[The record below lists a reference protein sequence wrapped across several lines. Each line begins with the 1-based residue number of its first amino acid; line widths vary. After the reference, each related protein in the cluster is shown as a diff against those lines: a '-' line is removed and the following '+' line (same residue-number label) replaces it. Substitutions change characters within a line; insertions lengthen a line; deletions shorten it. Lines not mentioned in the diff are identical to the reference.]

1 MATLVYSDSDGRDRS
16 FALGA
21 EPVTVGRAPEC
32 TIRSDDPRVSRM
44 HARFFVDQGGLWIED
59 LGSTH
64 GIYVGPNKVQR
75 APVPP
80 GEVVLIGSLL
90 VRLVPP
96 GGTMPPPVGLHGTLA
111 TWLDLERKSRVA
123 VEEERDAFAKRVG
136 ELHQELN
143 AARAAQRPSD
153 AGDTQPGGM
162 AAEAVRLR
170 DEAEARAAALEQALA
185 AVQDELNMLR
195 SSGSPDEDMQ
205 RLRAELAIVREQLV
219 SAKRDLEDRAEWS
232 TLVGAEHTKLTKE
245 LDQAKVELDEA
256 KAAASVAEMA
266 AAEATR
272 ESQAVMAQMET

>member
-32 TIRSDDPRVSRM
+32 TIRSEDPRVSRM

-90 VRLVPP
+90 IRLVPP

-111 TWLDLERKSRVA
+111 TWLDLERKNRVA

-136 ELHQELN
+136 ELHQEV
-143 AARAAQRPSD
+143 AAAKAALSGPTIKPDAEPSNTSTD
-153 AGDTQPGGM
+153 MGGAGQM
-162 AAEAVRLR
+162 AEAVRLR
-170 DEAEARAAALEQALA
+170 DEAEARSAALERALA
-185 AVQDELNMLR
+185 VVQDELNVLR
-195 SSGSPDEDMQ
+195 QTSTGDTDEDVR
-205 RLRAELAIVREQLV
+205 RLRAELAMVRERLIE
-219 SAKRDLEDRAEWS
+219 AERDLADRAEWS
-232 TLVGAEHTKLTKE
+232 TLVGAEHTKLSKE
-245 LDQAKVELDEA
+245 LD
-256 KAAASVAEMA
+256 
-266 AAEATR
+266 ATKL
-272 ESQAVMAQMET
+272 